1 MAKPAADGVA
11 LARSD
16 GGYAERVGESGGR
29 GEALDASTHGRERG
43 CEPSW
48 RRAASPAEGER
59 HPYKGREGV
68 GRRRDGEAGAVE
80 GGIEECT
87 E

>member
-1 MAKPAADGVA
+1 MCGVC
-11 LARSD
+11 
-16 GGYAERVGESGGR
+16 GGYAERAGEAGGR
-29 GEALDASTHGRERG
+29 GEALDAA
-43 CEPSW
+43 
-48 RRAASPAEGER
+48 RARLRALVAEGGVAAEGER
-59 HPYKGREGV
+59 HPSKGREGV

>member
-1 MAKPAADGVA
+1 MGGACAACAAVTPSELARPAA
-11 LARSD
+11 
-16 GGYAERVGESGGR
+16 EGR
-29 GEALDASTHGRERG
+29 RLTRRERG

-59 HPYKGREGV
+59 HPSKGREGV

-80 GGIEECT
+80 GGIPECT